1 MMHTST
7 SEMPFFSVA
16 IPQYNRTSF
25 LLKALQSVITQSF
38 RDFEICISD
47 DASPDGRQ
55 QEVINF
61 LTAAKVRFR
70 FEQTPTNLRYDG
82 NLRNAI
88 GMTSGR
94 YVFLLGND
102 DALIDLTVFERTAA
116 KLEEENFPAVVV
128 SNWVEGASQTKS
140 ARIATSR
147 NLGKGPEIAVQV
159 WREYSFVSGVIFDGA
174 KIRAMASARW
184 DGSEMYQMWLGA
196 RLVAEGGAYYG
207 WNEALIF
214 KDIQIPG
221 EVVDSYRQKKQV
233 PWFSER
239 LHTLHYL
246 ARLNYDGIAPSMA
259 PEQRPALAKNLI
271 KTLYSTTYPFWLF
284 EYRATQSWKFA
295 LAIALGMRPR
305 HVAAELP
312 LTSFS
317 RMKIGAHW
325 LAISALGLFVPIA
338 LFNALKPML
347 HARVKRS
354 RLAASAQSSANGH

>member
-1 MMHTST
+1 MHTPT
-7 SEMPFFSVA
+7 PNMPFFSVA

-25 LLKALQSVITQSF
+25 LLKALQTIVTQSF

-47 DASPDGRQ
+47 DVSPDGRQ
-55 QEVINF
+55 QEVVDF
-61 LTAAKVRFR
+61 LTAANVSFR

-88 GMTSGR
+88 SMTTGR
-94 YVFLLGND
+94 YVFLMGND
-102 DALIDLTVFERTAA
+102 DGLIDSTVFERAAA
-116 KLEEENFPAVVV
+116 KLEEQNFPAVLVC
-128 SNWVEGASQTKS
+128 NWIEGVGQTTS
-140 ARIATSR
+140 ARIPSSL
-147 NLGKGPEIAVQV
+147 NLGSGPEIAVQV

-174 KIRAMASARW
+174 RIRAMASARW

-196 RLVAEGGAYYG
+196 RLVAEGGDYYG
-207 WNEALIF
+207 WSEALIL
-214 KDIQIPG
+214 KDLQVPG
-221 EVVDSYRQKKQV
+221 EIVDSYRQKKQV

-239 LHTLHYL
+239 LHTLHFL
-246 ARLNYDGIAPSMA
+246 ARLNYDGIAPSM
-259 PEQRPALAKNLI
+259 PVEQRPALAKRLI

-312 LTSFS
+312 LGLLS
-317 RMKIGAHW
+317 RTQISLRW
-325 LAISALGLFVPIA
+325 LAVTLVGLILPVS

-354 RLAASAQSSANGH
+354 RLATAERFNVNGH

>member
-1 MMHTST
+1 MRTPT
-7 SEMPFFSVA
+7 PNMPFFSVA

-25 LLKALQSVITQSF
+25 LLKALQSIITQTF

-47 DASPDGRQ
+47 DVSPDGRQ
-55 QEVINF
+55 QEVVDF
-61 LTAAKVRFR
+61 LTAAKVSFR
-70 FEQTPTNLRYDG
+70 FEQTPANLRYDG

-88 GMTSGR
+88 SMTSGR

-102 DALIDLTVFERTAA
+102 DGLIDSTVFERTAA
-116 KLEEENFPAVVV
+116 KLEEQNFPAVLV
-128 SNWVEGASQTKS
+128 SNWVEGAVQTKS
-140 ARIATSR
+140 VRISTSR

-159 WREYSFVSGVIFDGA
+159 WREYSFVSGVIFDGPR
-174 KIRAMASARW
+174 IRAMASARW

-246 ARLNYDGIAPSMA
+246 ARLNYDGIASSMP
-259 PEQRPALAKNLI
+259 PEQRPALASRLI
-271 KTLYSTTYPFWLF
+271 TTLYSTTYPLWLF
-284 EYRATQSWKFA
+284 EYRTTQSWKFA

-312 LTSFS
+312 LALFG
-317 RMKIGAHW
+317 RMKIGALW
-325 LAISALGLFVPIA
+325 LAVSSLGLLVPIA

-354 RLAASAQSSANGH
+354 RLAAGSQSSANGN